1 MGRIRLRTGHVQ
13 PVWAGH
19 PWVYAQAIDQ
29 IDGGP
34 VRGDEVEVVDPR
46 GNFLGR
52 GFYTPGSSIP
62 VRLLVR
68 DATTRIDL
76 SLFRARVRAAVHLR
90 TSIGLPH
97 KGTTGYRL
105 VHAEGDGLPG
115 LIVDR
120 FGDALVIQIS
130 TFGMKARE
138 GTILE
143 ALVAELGPRTII
155 DRSPASA
162 AKIENFVPGSGVIHG
177 EPASYLEFEE
187 REIAYRL
194 PLDLGQKT
202 GFYFDQ
208 RALRGRVE
216 QLAHGLRVLDA
227 YSYVGSFA
235 FAAARGG
242 ARQVTAVD
250 DSAVAI
256 EVGAEIARANGHADR
271 IAFTKADA
279 RKFLQGVSENLDGL
293 AGGRGDG
300 GDDGRYDLVI
310 VDPPR
315 FAPSRGAR
323 DQALVAYART
333 AEMACRA
340 VQPGGLL
347 VICSCSAAVDINMLT
362 RALATGALRAN
373 VQATVGSPLE
383 AESPA
388 FSRRAVNCTQAKVF
402 ARGYGMALSSPA
414 AMAAAGV
421 EPFATAASAG
431 FETAGNRAK

>member
-29 IDGGP
+29 IEGGP

-68 DATTRIDL
+68 DQTTRIDL
-76 SLFRARVRAAVHLR
+76 DLFRARIRQAVHLR
-90 TSIGLPH
+90 TSVGLPS
-97 KGTTGYRL
+97 KGTSGYRL

-115 LIVDR
+115 LIVDH
-120 FGDALVIQIS
+120 FGDSLVLQMS

-143 ALVAELGPRTII
+143 ALTAELAPRSII
-155 DRSPASA
+155 DRSPANA

-177 EPASYLEFEE
+177 EPTELLEFEE
-187 REIAYRL
+187 REIKYRL

-216 QLAHGLRVLDA
+216 QLAHGRRVLDA

-235 FAAARGG
+235 LAAARGG
-242 ARQVTAVD
+242 AKHVTAVD

-256 EVGAEIARANGHADR
+256 EVGAEIALANGFADR

-279 RKFLQGVSENLDGL
+279 RRFLQNAHE
-293 AGGRGDG
+293 AG
-300 GDDGRYDLVI
+300 GRYDLVI

-323 DQALVAYART
+323 DQALVAYAKT

-340 VQPGGLL
+340 VEPGGLL

-362 RALATGALRAN
+362 RALASGALRAN
-373 VQATVGSPLE
+373 VQATVLE
-383 AESPA
+383 RWFQGADHPVLAA
-388 FSRRAVNCTQAKVF
+388 FPEGLYLKALI
-402 ARGYGMALSSPA
+402 ARVGA
-414 AMAAAGV
+414 
-421 EPFATAASAG
+421 
-431 FETAGNRAK
+431 R

>member
-29 IDGGP
+29 IEGGP
-34 VRGDEVEVVDPR
+34 LRGDEVEVVDPR

-76 SLFRARVRAAVHLR
+76 DLFRTRIRRAVALR
-90 TSIGLPH
+90 TSIGLPS
-97 KGTTGYRL
+97 KGTSGYRL
-105 VHAEGDGLPG
+105 IHAEGDGLPG

-138 GTILE
+138 GTLIE
-143 ALVAELGPRTII
+143 ALVSELAPRTII
-155 DRSPASA
+155 DRSPANA
-162 AKIENFVPGSGVIHG
+162 AKIENFVPGSGVIYG
-177 EPASYLEFEE
+177 EPTTTLDFEE
-187 REIAYRL
+187 REVVYRL

-216 QLAHGLRVLDA
+216 QLAHGRRVLDA
-227 YSYVGSFA
+227 YSYVGSFS

-242 ARQVTAVD
+242 AREVTAVD

-256 EVGAEIARANGHADR
+256 EVGAEIARANGFENR

-279 RKFLQGVSENLDGL
+279 RRFLLE
-293 AGGRGDG
+293 AHEKKGG
-300 GDDGRYDLVI
+300 GRYDLVI

-315 FAPSRGAR
+315 FAPSRGSR
-323 DQALVAYART
+323 DQALTAYAKT
-333 AEMACRA
+333 AEMACHA
-340 VQPGGLL
+340 VEPDGLL
-347 VICSCSAAVDINMLT
+347 VICSCSAAVDIGMLT
-362 RALATGALRAN
+362 RALAMGALRAN
-373 VQATVGSPLE
+373 VQATVLE
-383 AESPA
+383 RYFQGADHPVLAA
-388 FSRRAVNCTQAKVF
+388 FPEGLYLKALI
-402 ARGYGMALSSPA
+402 AR
-414 AMAAAGV
+414 V
-421 EPFATAASAG
+421 SA
-431 FETAGNRAK
+431 R